1 MGRVIRLIF
10 RTLINIQYIQ
20 FACSRRTLLYL
31 GHGTLTNMYASRA
44 ARKTGGGGGPQH
56 PATMF
61 YFDFFFLDSK
71 IRGLKTFAKT
81 CIIY

>member
-1 MGRVIRLIF
+1 MPAVQQEKL
-10 RTLINIQYIQ
+10 
-20 FACSRRTLLYL
+20 
-31 GHGTLTNMYASRA
+31 
-44 ARKTGGGGGPQH
+44 GGGGPQH

-81 CIIY
+81 CIIYWFLEASKTGRQYPAILAVSGLRR